1 MTRVAGEPGP
11 EGEPAV
17 GGGNPADRHISRR
30 GFLAATAGIVVAAC
44 SPAVP
49 SDLPRFSASA
59 STGPLESGPATSGPA
74 STGSPSPGVPGP
86 VPSRGPSAVAVENL
100 QPGDRGWQAGFSG
113 VPAVLGYLDR
123 TSVAPGDSIGLRVR
137 GNGPFDARWYR
148 VGWYRGAGGRLMR
161 VDRRLSAKPT
171 PGTVVDASSGL
182 AEEPWPEALRIEV
195 PADWP
200 SGVYVV
206 VLEPTAGTAGVA
218 VFVVRPGAVAPASV
232 LYVNA
237 AATWQAYN
245 HHGPSLYGTLPAGP
259 YGGASWERAHEIS
272 FDRPYSEA
280 GGAGYLPRWEAAFIR
295 WQERNGHDVAYCAD
309 LDLEM
314 HPEVVG
320 GRRLLVLPGHHEYWT
335 GPMRDTLEAALATG
349 MSAAFLSA
357 NTIYWQVRLEASPL
371 GPGRRMICYKSRTAD
386 PITATHPELT
396 TCQWRLPPVSRPES
410 LVIGQMYG
418 HVVLTPADWVVVNSG
433 HWLYAGTGVHDGDR
447 FVSLVGQE
455 YDTFYPKVSPPGT
468 ELWAQSPTVTAAG
481 QADPT
486 GHPTLHTA
494 TVHTTPAGGTV
505 VAAGTYQW
513 SWALDTF
520 GQHYYQGRF
529 TPTDA
534 RVARV
539 TTNIYRRL
547 GDGTG

>member
-1 MTRVAGEPGP
+1 
-11 EGEPAV
+11 
-17 GGGNPADRHISRR
+17 
-30 GFLAATAGIVVAAC
+30 
-44 SPAVP
+44 
-49 SDLPRFSASA
+49 
-59 STGPLESGPATSGPA
+59 
-74 STGSPSPGVPGP
+74 
-86 VPSRGPSAVAVENL
+86 
-100 QPGDRGWQAGFSG
+100 
-113 VPAVLGYLDR
+113 VLGYLDR

-171 PGTVVDASSGL
+171 PGMVVDASSGL

-195 PADWP
+195 PPDWT

-218 VFVVRPGAVAPASV
+218 VFVVRPGSVAPASV

-320 GRRLLVLPGHHEYWT
+320 GHRLLVLPGHHEYWT
-335 GPMRDTLEAALATG
+335 TPMRDTLDATLATG
-349 MSAAFLSA
+349 VSAAFLSA

-371 GPGRRMICYKSRTAD
+371 GPGRRIVCYKSQTAD
-386 PITATHPELT
+386 PITPTHPELDDV
-396 TCQWRLPPVSRPES
+396 PVAAAARQAARGARDRPDVRATWFSPGGLGRGQLGS
-410 LVIGQMYG
+410 LALRGDG
-418 HVVLTPADWVVVNSG
+418 CPRRGPLREPR
-433 HWLYAGTGVHDGDR
+433 GTGVRHVLSHG
-447 FVSLVGQE
+447 VSAR
-455 YDTFYPKVSPPGT
+455 T

-481 QADPT
+481 QKDPT
-486 GHPTLHTA
+486 GHPTMHTA
-494 TVHTTPAGGTV
+494 TVHATPAGGTV

-513 SWALDTF
+513 SWALDSF
-520 GQHYYQGRF
+520 GQHSYQGRF

-547 GDGTG
+547 GDGSG

>member
-1 MTRVAGEPGP
+1 
-11 EGEPAV
+11 
-17 GGGNPADRHISRR
+17 
-30 GFLAATAGIVVAAC
+30 
-44 SPAVP
+44 
-49 SDLPRFSASA
+49 
-59 STGPLESGPATSGPA
+59 
-74 STGSPSPGVPGP
+74 
-86 VPSRGPSAVAVENL
+86 
-100 QPGDRGWQAGFSG
+100 
-113 VPAVLGYLDR
+113 VLGYLDR

-171 PGTVVDASSGL
+171 PGMVVDASSGL

-195 PADWP
+195 PPDWT

-218 VFVVRPGAVAPASV
+218 VFVVRPGSVAPASV

-314 HPEVVG
+314 HPEVVAG
-320 GRRLLVLPGHHEYWT
+320 HRLLVLPGHHEYWT
-335 GPMRDTLEAALATG
+335 TPMRDTLDATLATG
-349 MSAAFLSA
+349 VSAAFLSA

-371 GPGRRMICYKSRTAD
+371 GPGRRIVCYKSQTAD
-386 PITATHPELT
+386 PITPTHPELT
-396 TCQWRLPPVSRPES
+396 TCQWRLPPVKRPEA

-455 YDTFYPKVSPPGT
+455 YDTFLSHGVSARDGALGAEPHRDGGRPEGPDGPPDDAHGDRPRDACGRHRGRRGHLPVELGPRLVRAALLPGSLHADRCPGRTCHDEHLPPPG
-468 ELWAQSPTVTAAG
+468 
-481 QADPT
+481 
-486 GHPTLHTA
+486 
-494 TVHTTPAGGTV
+494 
-505 VAAGTYQW
+505 
-513 SWALDTF
+513 
-520 GQHYYQGRF
+520 
-529 TPTDA
+529 
-534 RVARV
+534 
-539 TTNIYRRL
+539 
-547 GDGTG
+547 